1 MNIFLY
7 MYYVLSIVYY
17 VLSIVYCVLCV
28 LCEYDRVYEQIFI
41 KFIYK

>member
-7 MYYVLSIVYY
+7 MYYLLCIMYY
-17 VLSIVYCVLCV
+17 VLSTMYYV
-28 LCEYDRVYEQIFI
+28 LCEYDRVYEYIFI